1 MRCWCLLMREQTARL
16 IAADRRAIEFWK
28 ARGRPAS
35 RRTSSTV
42 DVLALR
48 QPSNGTVVTVGTM
61 AKDETASKR
70 SAEEIARARAR
81 ARFTIN
87 LQRAFNDLLP
97 KLKRAYGQPT
107 DDAAKMLSQHA
118 YALLAIAH
126 FLTQVGPDYLAHE
139 ADQFTKLAQTLQ
151 DVPDGIRA
159 PFLKPPIASR
169 GDRTVV
175 WLARAHVALA
185 IETMRRGGYARGRT
199 RNRDHATGRLRQ
211 KSAAKWA
218 AKRHPGLKQLIT
230 ESGVD
235 IERSKSLEKAI
246 INWCEDFSS
255 HKIRNE
261 AAARAYSVGLD
272 KLKAWASNC
281 NSDQM
286 EGEADRLLQEAVA
299 LLI

>member
-1 MRCWCLLMREQTARL
+1 VGEHRDSIPEGA
-16 IAADRRAIEFWK
+16 
-28 ARGRPAS
+28 GRPAS

-70 SAEEIARARAR
+70 SAEEIARAR

-175 WLARAHVALA
+175 WIARAYVALA
-185 IETMRRGGYARGRT
+185 VETMRQFGHSR
-199 RNRDHATGRLRQ
+199 

-218 AKRHPGLKQLIT
+218 AKRYPGLKQLIT
-230 ESGVD
+230 ESGANV
-235 IERSKSLEKAI
+235 ERSKSLERAI
-246 INWCEDFSS
+246 ISWCEHFSS
-255 HKIRNE
+255 GMVKKNPY
-261 AAARAYSVGLD
+261 AARVYSVGLA